1 MTDDKNCYSLTINIP
16 DYEYNLTLLFGIG
29 LMVLIFKK

>member
-1 MTDDKNCYSLTINIP
+1 MTDNKNCYVLNLNIP